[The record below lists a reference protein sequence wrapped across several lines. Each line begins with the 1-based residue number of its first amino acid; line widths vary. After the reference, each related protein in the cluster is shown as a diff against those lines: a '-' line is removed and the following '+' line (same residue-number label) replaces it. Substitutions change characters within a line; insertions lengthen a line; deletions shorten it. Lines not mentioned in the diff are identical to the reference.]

1 MSEGMA
7 QRIRELRK
15 AKKLT
20 LEQVARV
27 VGVEKSTVRKWET
40 GMIASMRWDKIA
52 SLARAL
58 GTTPAYLMGSKAEP
72 SAPAQTPPAPAWE
85 MPEEV
90 PYITEGDSYMT
101 IGFIGTGNMGGALAR
116 AAAKAVSPGS
126 IYLANRT
133 AGKAQAL
140 AEALGAVAADNDSI
154 AVECDYLFL
163 GVKPQMMP
171 GLLDSLRLLLA
182 ARKTPCVLISM
193 AAGLSIEAI
202 REMAGLQLPVI
213 RIMPNVAC
221 AVGEG
226 LTLYACSADVTA
238 QQKQEFLHMLSASGA
253 LEELDEHLMD
263 AGSAV
268 AGCGGA
274 FACLFLEALADGAV
288 SCGLPRDKAMRYA
301 QQMLLGTAALARETG
316 THPGAIKDSICS
328 PGGTTIA
335 GVRALEQG
343 GFRTAAMNAVIAA
356 YERTLE
362 LKK

>member
-7 QRIRELRK
+7 KRILELRK

-20 LEQVARV
+20 LEQVAQA

-40 GMIASMRWDKIA
+40 GMIANMRWDKLV

-58 GTTPAYLMGSKAEP
+58 GTTPTYLMGSKAET
-72 SAPAQTPPAPAWE
+72 QTTPPAPAWE
-85 MPEEV
+85 QTAEV
-90 PYITEGDSYMT
+90 SYRKEGDSPMT

-116 AAAKAVSPGS
+116 AAARTISPGS
-126 IYLANRT
+126 IYLSNRT
-133 AGKAQAL
+133 AAKAQTL
-140 AEALGAVAADNDSI
+140 AAEIGAVAVDNDSI
-154 AVECDYLFL
+154 AVECDYIFL
-163 GVKPQMMP
+163 GVKPQMMA

-193 AAGLSIEAI
+193 AAGLSVSAI
-202 REMAGLQLPVI
+202 REMTGLQLPVI

-226 LTLYACSADVTA
+226 LTLYTCSADVTEA
-238 QQKQEFLHMLSASGA
+238 QKQAFLHILSASGA
-253 LEELDEHLMD
+253 LEALDEHLMD

-268 AGCGGA
+268 AGCGAA
-274 FACLFLEALADGAV
+274 FACLFMEALADGAV
-288 SCGLPRDKAMRYA
+288 SCGLPRDKAMRYT
-301 QQMLLGTAALARETG
+301 QQMLLGAAALAKESG
-316 THPGAIKDSICS
+316 THPGAIKDSVCS

-343 GFRTAAMNAVIAA
+343 GLRAAAMNAVIAA

>member
-58 GTTPAYLMGSKAEP
+58 GTTPAYLMGSKAET
-72 SAPAQTPPAPAWE
+72 AAPAPAVPEPAVAETYEWE
-85 MPEEV
+85 GAD
-90 PYITEGDSYMT
+90 TMT
-101 IGFIGTGNMGGALAR
+101 IGFIGTGNMGGALAVS
-116 AAAKAVSPGS
+116 AAKVLSGGQ

-133 AGKAQAL
+133 AAK
-140 AEALGAVAADNDSI
+140 AEALAAQIGAVATDNDAI
-154 AVECDYLFL
+154 AVDCDYIFL
-163 GVKPQMMP
+163 GVKPQMM
-171 GLLDSLRLLLA
+171 GELLDSLRLLLA
-182 ARKTPCVLISM
+182 ARKTPCVLVTM
-193 AAGLSIEAI
+193 AASLTIDAI
-202 REMAGLQLPVI
+202 RTMAGISCPVI

-221 AVGEG
+221 RVGQG
-226 LTLYACSADVTA
+226 LTLYACSEDVTA
-238 QQKQEFLHMLSASGA
+238 AQKQEFLHILSASGR
-253 LEELDEHLMD
+253 LEELEERLID

-274 FACLFLEALADGAV
+274 FACLFMEALADGGV
-288 SCGLPRDKAMRYA
+288 TCGLPRDKAMRYA
-301 QQMLLGTAALARETG
+301 QQMLLGAAALALETG
-316 THPGAIKDSICS
+316 EHPAVLKDAICS

-343 GFRTAAMNAVIAA
+343 GFRSASMEAVIAA